1 MSVETPTSDQP
12 RFPLLEFIRA
22 SSLHVGAAAAAAA
35 LRKDLVE
42 TGRLPSAAFDEGT
55 PRRE

>member
-1 MSVETPTSDQP
+1 MSARRADDTLAPFLVAA
-12 RFPLLEFIRA
+12 LIRA

-42 TGRLPSAAFDEGT
+42 SGPLRPEHFDEAMPSRG
-55 PRRE
+55 